1 MQLTMRLKLFAIIG
15 VAALGLLLIAI
26 AGLLIES
33 RVDRQLATIRGE
45 YIPKIGLA
53 DQLGTGLERLGRRF
67 QDAADAS
74 DVDLL
79 AEARREG
86 QALVQQVAGAKILAT
101 DAAAVRAALDD
112 YQTAAE
118 ATTRRLI
125 AGETGE
131 DVIRAVEAM
140 QGQQARVAQL
150 IEQVAGFDEQGLRDA
165 FAAAT
170 ATQSTGSWIRLAMS
184 GAVFLLVLGLSMWI
198 GRDLY
203 RNLGALATGFRRFGA
218 GDFATPI
225 PTHADDE
232 LGGVARDANQMA
244 AQIARS
250 TWVKAGAA
258 GLAEELRVELEPGE
272 VGDRATR
279 FLARYLGAP
288 VGVLYYADPGGVMRV
303 LGRHGVAADLVPPR
317 FAPGEGLVGEAARQ
331 TELVVVAAPP
341 GQLPVRSGLVDGAPR
356 AIVLL
361 PLVHGGTVTGVL
373 ELGILAEWKPEH
385 AELLLAVRESMA
397 IAIEVA
403 RARAATRALLE
414 ETQRQAAELMVVRR
428 GLEQKAEELA
438 RASTYKSQFLA
449 NMSHEL
455 RTPLNAI
462 LGFSELMYDGAV
474 PVDSPQHKEFLGD
487 ILTSGRHLLQL
498 INDVLDLSKVEAG
511 RLEFHPEKIRLPQL
525 VGEVLAILRTA
536 AATGRVQIESAIA
549 PEVEHLVLDPARLK
563 QVLYN
568 YVSNAIKFTPEGGR
582 VAIRAT
588 PDGDA
593 RVRIEVEDSGI
604 GIAADEL
611 GRLFGEFQQLADGKK
626 KGGTGLGLALTRRL
640 VEAQGGTVGVTSTVG
655 KGSVFHAV
663 LPRVTAAAAAALRTH
678 TRPPPFGAALGST
691 GGGTVLVVEDDA
703 RDRIQIVD
711 SLTAAGY
718 AVEIATS
725 GAQAIARCSE
735 RRFDAITLDLLLP
748 DTSGLEVLQKIR
760 ASQLNGDVPVVVITV
775 VAERGAVAGFA
786 VSDVLQKPV
795 EPEAVVAAL
804 TRAGVPPHRPGTILV
819 VDDDPNALRLMA
831 ATLTQLGYTTRCEHD
846 GAAALGAARSAP
858 PSAIVLDLIMPGMS
872 GFEFLEQLRRDPAGR
887 RVPVI
892 VWTGKD
898 LTVDERA
905 QLRASANAVVAKD
918 PTGGHAVVAE
928 LAAFL
933 PARVGEIS

>member
-26 AGLLIES
+26 AGVLIES
-33 RVDRQLATIRGE
+33 RVDHQLATIRGE

-53 DQLGTGLERLGRRF
+53 DQLRTSLERVGRRF

-86 QALVQQVAGAKILAT
+86 QALIQQVAAAPILAP
-101 DAAAVRAALDD
+101 DAATLRAAIDD
-112 YQTAAE
+112 YQHAAE

-125 AGETGE
+125 AGEAGE

-150 IEQVAGFDEQGLRDA
+150 IEQVGGFDEQGLRDA
-165 FAAAT
+165 FAAAA

-203 RNLGALATGFRRFGA
+203 RNLGELATGFRRFGA
-218 GDFATPI
+218 GDLTTPI
-225 PTHADDE
+225 STHSDDE
-232 LGGVARDANQMA
+232 LAGVARDANQMA
-244 AQIARS
+244 AQLARS
-250 TWVKAGAA
+250 TWIKAGAV

-303 LGRHGVAADLVPPR
+303 LGRHGVAADQVAPR

-331 TELVVVAAPP
+331 TELVVVAAPA

-361 PLVHGGTVTGVL
+361 PLVHAGAVTGVL
-373 ELGILAEWKPEH
+373 ELGIFAEWKPDH
-385 AELLLAVRESMA
+385 AELLLAVRESIA

-403 RARAATRALLE
+403 RGRAATRALLE
-414 ETQRQAAELMVVRR
+414 ETQRQAAELMLVRR

-474 PVDSPQHKEFLGD
+474 PPESPQHKEFLGD

-511 RLEFHPEKIRLPQL
+511 RLEFHPEKIRLPQV

-536 AATGRVQIESAIA
+536 AATSRVQIESSIDPA
-549 PEVEHLVLDPARLK
+549 VEHLVLDPARLK

-568 YVSNAIKFTPEGGR
+568 YISNAIKFTPEGGK
-582 VAIRAT
+582 VTIRAQ

-593 RVRIEVEDSGI
+593 RVRIEVEDRGI

-663 LPRVTAAAAAALRTH
+663 LPQTMVRGY
-678 TRPPPFGAALGST
+678 TRPPPFAEPVERTGA
-691 GGGTVLVVEDDA
+691 GTVLVVEDDA
-703 RDRIQIVD
+703 RDRVQIVD
-711 SLTAAGY
+711 SLVAAGY

-725 GAQAIARCSE
+725 GAHAIARCSE

-748 DTSGLEVLQKIR
+748 DTSGLEVLQQIR
-760 ASQLNGDVPVVVITV
+760 ASQLNADVPVVVITV

-819 VDDDPNALRLMA
+819 VDDDPNALRLMST
-831 ATLTQLGYTTRCEHD
+831 TLTQLGYTTRCEHD
-846 GAAALGAARSAP
+846 GASALGAARSAP

-933 PARVGEIS
+933 PSRAGVAG